1 MNSYLIVAL
10 LLILGILLLVA
21 YSKIAEDIENLPSTS
36 HVKKANQG
44 LFTMG
49 ITFIVTAICFGI
61 CNHNC
66 KSDLVADSKV
76 ILGFLFLLGIVL
88 MSLSAVIVGKVS
100 GKAKS
105 WATFLLVVGIL
116 FVVGIGALFAYSNK
130 KKFAGMMAFDFY

>member
-21 YSKIAEDIENLPSTS
+21 YSKIDKDTANLPSTS
-36 HVKKANQG
+36 SVKRANQG

-49 ITFIVTAICFGI
+49 ITFIVSAICFGI
-61 CNHNC
+61 CRRTC
-66 KSDLVADSKV
+66 SSDLVTDSKV
-76 ILGFLFLLGIVL
+76 ILGFLFLLGIVM

-100 GKAKS
+100 GGAKS

-116 FVVGIGALFAYSNK
+116 FIVGIGALFAYSNK
-130 KKFAGMMAFDFY
+130 EKFTGMMAFDFY

>member
-21 YSKIAEDIENLPSTS
+21 YSKIAEDIVNLPSTS
-36 HVKKANQG
+36 DVKKANQG

-61 CNHNC
+61 CHHKC
-66 KSDLVADSKV
+66 SSDLVSDSKV
-76 ILGFLFLLGIVL
+76 ILGFLFLLGIVI

-130 KKFAGMMAFDFY
+130 EKFGGMMAFDFY

>member
-21 YSKIAEDIENLPSTS
+21 YSKIAKDIENLPSTS
-36 HVKKANQG
+36 NVKKANQG

-49 ITFIVTAICFGI
+49 ITFIVTSICFGI
-61 CNHNC
+61 CHHKC
-66 KSDLVADSKV
+66 GSGLVSDSKV
-76 ILGFLFLLGIVL
+76 ILGFLFLLGIVM

-100 GKAKS
+100 GPAKS

-116 FVVGIGALFAYSNK
+116 FIVGIGALFAYSNK
-130 KKFAGMMAFDFY
+130 EKFGGMMAFDFY